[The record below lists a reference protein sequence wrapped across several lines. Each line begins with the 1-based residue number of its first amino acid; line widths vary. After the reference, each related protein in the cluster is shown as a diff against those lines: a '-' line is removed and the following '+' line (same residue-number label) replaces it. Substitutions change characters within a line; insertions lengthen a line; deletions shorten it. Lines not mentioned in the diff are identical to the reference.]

1 MPKGKNDWTGAEK
14 TENSFLTVGNIYF
27 GPDSQFMFTEFPSC
41 SESCYS
47 KPVKTKCYYKF
58 I

>member
-1 MPKGKNDWTGAEK
+1 MPKGKNDWAEK